1 MIVAP
6 LREAGVEG
14 VPMTSGDGVERR
26 CHPILAVY
34 VGDYPEQVL
43 VTGTYTGD
51 CPICECPHDDLGSYP
66 NTSRRRDIN
75 AMFDALGKFGTA
87 DYNKV
92 CDAAGIKPVQH
103 PFWENLPYV
112 DIYRTITPDLLHQ
125 LYQGVVKHVLSWIT
139 SIVREDE
146 VDARVRRLPPN
157 HSIRIFHKGITSL
170 SRVTG
175 TEHKQMA

>member
-1 MIVAP
+1 MHRGQILLAYLPTSHLEHITNKAAQRRTLANVFHACLSMIVAP

-112 DIYRTITPDLLHQ
+112 DIYRTIMPDLLH
-125 LYQGVVKHVLSWIT
+125 
-139 SIVREDE
+139 
-146 VDARVRRLPPN
+146 
-157 HSIRIFHKGITSL
+157 
-170 SRVTG
+170 
-175 TEHKQMA
+175 